1 MMPRKKQ
8 TGFTTYTPNTIFSDL
23 ILISKRRGGG
33 EIPVGEREKKKKRL
47 INQFS
52 NLIYKTS
59 DNQVMVGRYRRI
71 NFFFQ
76 SAIKSRYIIKKYRY
90 IYLSS

>member
-23 ILISKRRGGG
+23 ISKRRGGG
-33 EIPVGEREKKKKRL
+33 EIPVGEREREREREKRL

-59 DNQVMVGRYRRI
+59 DNQVMVGR
-71 NFFFQ
+71 
-76 SAIKSRYIIKKYRY
+76 
-90 IYLSS
+90 

>member
-1 MMPRKKQ
+1 M
-8 TGFTTYTPNTIFSDL
+8 
-23 ILISKRRGGG
+23 
-33 EIPVGEREKKKKRL
+33 GEREREREREKRL

-76 SAIKSRYIIKKYRY
+76 SAIKSRYIIKKISIY
-90 IYLSS
+90 IYIFMMLHQYFLLSVT